1 MNIILPL
8 RAYKALSHIVSKDET
23 RYVLNGIFLE
33 VHPNGTITATAT
45 DGRRMLVVDITEE
58 QKEQGCPMIMG
69 RMILPLIPLAV
80 FNGQFPA
87 KREKSLYLSL
97 AKDDH
102 LTCEVFPWMGFKAPR
117 MNIRLIEGV
126 FPNIK
131 AIIQAAIKAVPS
143 KFSSLSL
150 NPELLNELFVAMNDY
165 SPKCGITLVATGDSV
180 DTNGGAMDPYLIK
193 CNGSPNIFGI
203 LMPMRGG
210 NTAITPDFL
219 AKMVEDPK
227 PEKTDAVPEQSNG

>member
-1 MNIILPL
+1 VNIILPL

-23 RYVLNGIFLE
+23 RYFLNGIFLE
-33 VHPNGTITATAT
+33 VHSNGTTTATAT

-58 QKEQGCPMIMG
+58 QNEQDCPMIMG
-69 RMILPLIPLAV
+69 RIIFPLIPLAV

-97 AKDDH
+97 AKDDP
-102 LTCEVFPWMGFKAPR
+102 LTCEVFPWMSFKAPR
-117 MNIRLIEGV
+117 LNIRLIEGV
-126 FPNIK
+126 FPNIRDIIKTALK
-131 AIIQAAIKAVPS
+131 ASPG
-143 KFSSLSL
+143 KFSNLSL
-150 NPELLNELFVAMNDY
+150 NPELLNGIFLAMNDY
-165 SPKCGITLVATGDSV
+165 RPKCGITLAATGTNI

-193 CNGSPNIFGI
+193 CNGDSKIFGI

-210 NTAITPDFL
+210 DTAITPDFL
-219 AKMVEDPK
+219 AKMVEE